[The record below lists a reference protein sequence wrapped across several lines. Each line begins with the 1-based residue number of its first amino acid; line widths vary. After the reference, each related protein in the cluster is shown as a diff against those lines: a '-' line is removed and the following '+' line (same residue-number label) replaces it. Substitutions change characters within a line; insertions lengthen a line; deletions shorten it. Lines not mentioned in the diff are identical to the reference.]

1 VANADGRDEHTV
13 LTRKISFASWQGV
26 FRNLQWSPDG
36 DNIVASLVGG
46 DPESEKEQLWL
57 IDPANGTERRMP
69 GPGWRNIFDLDWLPD
84 GSGLVAVAQQKS
96 GVPVQVWF
104 IAYPHGTARRV
115 SNDLYDYL
123 SASLSGDGHTMVA
136 VQQDTQAGLWV
147 GSAASP
153 RNLNQITSGRMD
165 GMQGIAWAPPNRV
178 VYSADHIDNWDLFIV
193 DADGT
198 HGRQLTFDKQYHGR
212 PTVCDEGRSVI
223 YQADNGGATHLW
235 RLDLQSGASAQLTNS
250 LGESL
255 PACAGKGQQIFFL
268 GLLEGNATRAFKVP
282 ITGGTP
288 SQISTQHIA
297 TGPVPS
303 PDQRHIKFSAFAKDG
318 TATIRIVSMDTGAEE
333 WIFKIPATLDPNG
346 DLSTWGSDS
355 RSLVASDL
363 RNGTPN
369 LWEFPL
375 FRDAPPKQLTHF
387 DSGVIFTQRLSPDG
401 KLIALSK
408 GTISSDA
415 VLFTEVQ

>member
-1 VANADGRDEHTV
+1 
-13 LTRKISFASWQGV
+13 
-26 FRNLQWSPDG
+26 
-36 DNIVASLVGG
+36 
-46 DPESEKEQLWL
+46 
-57 IDPANGTERRMP
+57 
-69 GPGWRNIFDLDWLPD
+69 
-84 GSGLVAVAQQKS
+84 
-96 GVPVQVWF
+96 
-104 IAYPHGTARRV
+104 
-115 SNDLYDYL
+115 
-123 SASLSGDGHTMVA
+123 MVA

-147 GSAASP
+147 GSSLAP
-153 RNLNQITSGRMD
+153 RNLKQITSGRMD
-165 GMQGIAWAPPNRV
+165 GMRGIAWALPNRV
-178 VYSADHIDNWDLFIV
+178 VYSADHLDNWDLFIV

-198 HGRQLTFDKQYHGR
+198 HDRQLTFDQQYHGR
-212 PTVCDEGRSVI
+212 PTVCDEGRSVV
-223 YQADNGGATHLW
+223 YQADVGGPPHLW
-235 RLDLQSGASAQLTNS
+235 RLDPQGGASTQLTNG

-255 PACAGKGQQIFFL
+255 PACAGKGQEVFFL
-268 GLLEGNATRAFKVP
+268 GVLEGNATRAFKVP

-288 SQISTQHIA
+288 AQISTQRVA

-318 TATIRIVSMDTGAEE
+318 TATIRIVSMDTAAEE

-387 DSGVIFTQRLSPDG
+387 DSGVIFTQRFSPDG

-408 GTISSDA
+408 GTISSAA